1 MASLKEIDLRVKY
14 SAERAL
20 KHLCEG
26 TTAAEAASGVAP
38 GQSALLTQYLTG
50 LSSGTSNASA
60 AEKEAAVVVRDFMR
74 RVMPGLPAESDNEG
88 DN

>member
-1 MASLKEIDLRVKY
+1 MKY

-26 TTAAEAASGVAP
+26 TTAAEAAAGVLP

-50 LSSGTSNASA
+50 LSSGTSSASA
-60 AEKEAAVVVRDFMR
+60 TEKEAAVVVRDYMR
-74 RVMPGLPAESDNEG
+74 RVLPTLPVESDNEG
-88 DN
+88 EY